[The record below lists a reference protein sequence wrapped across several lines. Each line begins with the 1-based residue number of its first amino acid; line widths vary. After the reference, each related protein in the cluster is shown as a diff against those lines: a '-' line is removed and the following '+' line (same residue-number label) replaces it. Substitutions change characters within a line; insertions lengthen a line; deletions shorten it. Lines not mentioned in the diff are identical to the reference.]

1 MFHTTVKL
9 LSLINI
15 TELFSA
21 DGWAMGEID
30 EVIIE
35 ALHEASVSYF
45 KSKPAAFYGMGST
58 TTWKPTIHD

>member
-1 MFHTTVKL
+1 MTTNVPYNCKTTF
-9 LSLINI
+9 
-15 TELFSA
+15 TELFAA

-35 ALHEASVSYF
+35 ALHEASASYF
-45 KSKPAAFYGMGST
+45 KTKPAAFYGMGST